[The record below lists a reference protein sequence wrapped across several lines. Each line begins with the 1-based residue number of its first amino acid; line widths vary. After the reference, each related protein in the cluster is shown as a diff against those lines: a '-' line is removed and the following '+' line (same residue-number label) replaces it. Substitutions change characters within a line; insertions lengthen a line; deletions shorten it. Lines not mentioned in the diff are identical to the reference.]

1 MCDNKFSQPPSL
13 LAKAVF
19 RLTHGIKS
27 YQPLYGV
34 FCDDRA
40 KSNIRFYACND
51 RRGLERIF
59 VYAEEPYEEGGGC
72 FLVNREDYDLVTA
85 ELKSLHSSA

>member
-1 MCDNKFSQPPSL
+1 MCDNQFSQPPSL
-13 LAKAVF
+13 LTKAVF

-40 KSNIRFYACND
+40 KNKIRFYSFND

-72 FLVNREDYDLVTA
+72 FLVNREDYELVTA
-85 ELKSLHSSA
+85 ELNTL